1 MARKP
6 RANEIALQMEYL
18 DYLESLES
26 RATEDICGVW
36 YNAAGAARR
45 AAGLLDQWD
54 MFRRPWHH
62 VARYASEELTEWF
75 RMNGRMTFTDYRS
88 QMRQERFYA
97 DA

>member
-26 RATEDICGVW
+26 RATDDISGVW
-36 YNAAGAARR
+36 YNATGRAKH

-75 RMNGRMTFTDYRS
+75 RMNGRITFTDYRS
-88 QMRQERFYA
+88 QRREERVYA
-97 DA
+97 DV

>member
-6 RANEIALQMEYL
+6 TAAEQQLTFDYL
-18 DYLESLES
+18 DYLEALES

-36 YNAAGAARR
+36 YNARGAARH
-45 AAGLLDQWD
+45 AEGYLSQWD

-88 QMRQERFYA
+88 QMRQERVYA